1 MAGKSAKSTKA
12 KTPKKAGSAKAKAR
26 PKAVS
31 DVKPRKPAAIEKP
44 RRPGTAVRK
53 ETPPTRNAQVSKSA
67 PVARRVPVEP
77 APVKVDSGLN
87 RNDLEMFR
95 EMLLQKRAQ
104 LLGDVTSMQRE
115 AFSGNQRGGDL
126 SSMPLHMADLGTDQ
140 YEQEFTLGLIEGEQ
154 ALLREIDDALA
165 RIDKGTYGICIGT
178 HQPIGKARLKAQPWA
193 KYSYEF
199 MLAQERGRNRR
210 Y

>member
-1 MAGKSAKSTKA
+1 
-12 KTPKKAGSAKAKAR
+12 
-26 PKAVS
+26 
-31 DVKPRKPAAIEKP
+31 
-44 RRPGTAVRK
+44 
-53 ETPPTRNAQVSKSA
+53 
-67 PVARRVPVEP
+67 
-77 APVKVDSGLN
+77 VDSGLT
-87 RNDLEMFR
+87 RKEIESFR
-95 EMLLQKRAQ
+95 EMLLAKRAQ

-154 ALLREIDDALA
+154 ALMREIDDAIQ
-165 RIDKGTYGICIGT
+165 RIDNGTYGICLGT
-178 HQPIGKARLKAQPWA
+178 NQPIGKARLKAQPWA
-193 KYSYEF
+193 KYSYEY

>member
-1 MAGKSAKSTKA
+1 MAGKSAKSGKSKATK
-12 KTPKKAGSAKAKAR
+12 KTPAAKAKPRDNKSASASR
-26 PKAVS
+26 
-31 DVKPRKPAAIEKP
+31 PRKPIAKPLEKSRRAA
-44 RRPGTAVRK
+44 TAK
-53 ETPPTRNAQVSKSA
+53 KSA
-67 PVARRVPVEP
+67 PSTKAAPVAPTT
-77 APVKVDSGLN
+77 PVKVDSGLT
-87 RNDLEMFR
+87 RKEIESFR
-95 EMLLQKRAQ
+95 EMLLAKRAQ

-154 ALLREIDDALA
+154 ALMREIDDAIQ
-165 RIDKGTYGICIGT
+165 RIDNGTYGICLGT
-178 HQPIGKARLKAQPWA
+178 NQPIGKARLKAQPWA
-193 KYSYEF
+193 KYSYEY